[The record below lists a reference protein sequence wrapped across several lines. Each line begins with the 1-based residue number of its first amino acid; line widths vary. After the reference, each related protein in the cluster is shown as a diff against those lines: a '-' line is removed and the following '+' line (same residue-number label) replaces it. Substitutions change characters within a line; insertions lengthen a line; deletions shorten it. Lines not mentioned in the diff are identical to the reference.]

1 MSQQNMT
8 IAALQ
13 QAYKEGTLTPKHVI
27 KDALE
32 RCEQYLDHN
41 IWIEL
46 FSLEQLQPY
55 LDALDNSN
63 MADKP

>member
-13 QAYKEGTLTPKHVI
+13 QAYKDGTLTPKQVI

-32 RCEQYLDHN
+32 RCEHYLCLLYTSPSPRD
-41 IWIEL
+41 
-46 FSLEQLQPY
+46 
-55 LDALDNSN
+55 
-63 MADKP
+63 